1 MGSTAVDDATMTR
14 PPFKVLVVGGSYGG
28 LSAAL
33 NLQDICSG
41 RAARCGPD
49 ARKAALDGTSAA
61 HDGPQFAVDITVVD
75 ERDGFY
81 HLIGSPLAFADES
94 YAEKCWVKYEDVPAL
109 QQSPNN
115 IRILRGSVQSIDQE
129 RKVAKVLGS
138 ESGPEP
144 TELKYDYL
152 IAAAGLRRA
161 FPVVPQSLLRKQFL
175 FEAGDHIQAATANR
189 HGVAVVGGGAVGVEM
204 AAELKLVCPDLK
216 VTLIHSRDKLLS
228 AEPLPDEVKDR
239 SLELVHEA
247 GIEVLMSHRVD
258 RTEEFVDNGHKAYK
272 VYFTNGHTLVADS
285 VIMAISR
292 SMPSTTFLPSEVL
305 NEEGYVMIQPSLH
318 FPSET
323 PNSDDHLAIGDLVKW
338 SGIKRCGGA
347 MHMGYLAANNIHMR
361 MKQAVSGTEPTYLE
375 LDEIPPMI
383 GLAVGKKAVA
393 YWPTNGVTSGED
405 VNKLFFGDDL
415 GFDICW
421 NHLRLGGYD
430 VIKA

>member
-1 MGSTAVDDATMTR
+1 
-14 PPFKVLVVGGSYGG
+14 
-28 LSAAL
+28 
-33 NLQDICSG
+33 
-41 RAARCGPD
+41 
-49 ARKAALDGTSAA
+49 
-61 HDGPQFAVDITVVD
+61 
-75 ERDGFY
+75 
-81 HLIGSPLAFADES
+81 
-94 YAEKCWVKYEDVPAL
+94 
-109 QQSPNN
+109 
-115 IRILRGSVQSIDQE
+115 
-129 RKVAKVLGS
+129 
-138 ESGPEP
+138 
-144 TELKYDYL
+144 
-152 IAAAGLRRA
+152 
-161 FPVVPQSLLRKQFL
+161 
-175 FEAGDHIQAATANR
+175 
-189 HGVAVVGGGAVGVEM
+189 M

-247 GIEVLMSHRVD
+247 GVDVLMSHRVD
-258 RTEEFVDNGHKAYK
+258 KTEEFVDNGHKAYK

-292 SMPSTTFLPSEVL
+292 SVPSTTFLPREVL
-305 NEEGYVMIQPSLH
+305 NEQGYVKIQPRYVSIPSFDEAQTQTNESDCCSLH

-393 YWPTNGVTSGED
+393 YWPTNGVSSGED